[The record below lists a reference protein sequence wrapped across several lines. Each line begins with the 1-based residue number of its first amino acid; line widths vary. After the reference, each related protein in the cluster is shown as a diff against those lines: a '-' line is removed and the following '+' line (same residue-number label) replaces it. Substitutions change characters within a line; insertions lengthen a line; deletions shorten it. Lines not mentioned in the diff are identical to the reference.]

1 MKKIVNWIAVC
12 LLLVMG
18 VAGCGFFKTIVED
31 PFIGNWIGLVKVP
44 GMGKALLRV
53 NIESADNERYHV
65 HATAENFQPKKEEEG
80 KPVSPKKVF
89 IWQRGAEMSFTGQ
102 LENDTLQ
109 LNRMMQLSLILS
121 KATGRL
127 HFPDG
132 TEISRDTG
140 KEYPVI
146 KEELRKLVQ
155 EQYPDAGF
163 EEQKKE

>member
-1 MKKIVNWIAVC
+1 MKKIVNWLAVC

-18 VAGCGFFKTIVED
+18 VTGCGFFKTVVED
-31 PFIGNWIGLVKVP
+31 PFVGNWIGLVRVP

-53 NIESADNERYHV
+53 NIEPADNDRYRV
-65 HATAENFQPKKEEEG
+65 HATAENFQLKKEEG

-89 IWQRGAEMSFTGQ
+89 IWQM
-102 LENDTLQ
+102 NDTLQ

-140 KEYPVI
+140 KEYPVM
-146 KEELRKLVQ
+146 KEELRKLMQ
-155 EQYPDAGF
+155 EKYPDASF